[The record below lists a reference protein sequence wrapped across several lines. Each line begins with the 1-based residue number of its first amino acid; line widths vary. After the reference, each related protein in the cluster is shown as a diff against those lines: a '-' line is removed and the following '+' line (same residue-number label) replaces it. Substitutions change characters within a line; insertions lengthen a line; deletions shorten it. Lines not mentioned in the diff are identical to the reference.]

1 MRVGLVGCV
10 KQKAARALAA
20 EDLYTS
26 PLFRGRRAYVRTSC
40 DRWLILSAKHGL
52 VHPTEI
58 IAPYDE
64 TLTTASTT
72 ARRAWSAR
80 VLAALAAELGDL
92 EGVTFEIHAGAA
104 YRDFGLV
111 DGLRDARAQVEVPAA
126 GLTQGQ
132 QLAFYAGRSPK
143 LTNPD
148 APVPSISSSAPLAS
162 WLEGASSPVT
172 LSFQDLED
180 IIGQALPPSARRHRA
195 WWANNP
201 GRTLARQW
209 LAAGWRAEQVDLAG
223 ERVRLAR

>member
-10 KQKAARALAA
+10 KQKAVHSCAA
-20 EDLYTS
+20 EDLNVST
-26 PLFRGRRAYVRTSC
+26 LFQGRRAYVRTSC

-52 VHPTEI
+52 LQPTDV

-64 TLTTASTT
+64 TLTTAPRDI
-72 ARRAWSAR
+72 RRAWSEG
-80 VLAALAAELGDL
+80 VLSALVAELGHL

-111 DGLRDARAQVEVPAA
+111 DGLLAAGANVEIPAA

-132 QLAFYAGRSPK
+132 QLAFYAGGSPK
-143 LTNPD
+143 PTHRA
-148 APVPSISSSAPLAS
+148 APVRSTSSSAPLAS

-180 IIGQALPPSARRHRA
+180 IIGQGLPPSARRHRA

>member
-26 PLFRGRRAYVRTSC
+26 PLFRGRRAYVRASC

-52 VHPTEI
+52 VHPADVI
-58 IAPYDE
+58 VPYDE
-64 TLTTASTT
+64 TLTTASTK

-80 VLAALAAELGDL
+80 VLASLVADLGDL
-92 EGVTFEIHAGAA
+92 RGITFEIHAGAA

-111 DGLRDARAQVEVPAA
+111 DGLRDTGAIVEVPAA

-132 QLAFYAGRSPK
+132 QLAFYAGRS
-143 LTNPD
+143 L
-148 APVPSISSSAPLAS
+148 APANGTALVRRDRSRGPLAS

-172 LSFQDLED
+172 LSFGDLED
-180 IIGQALPPSARRHRA
+180 LIGRALPPSARRHRA
-195 WWANNP
+195 WWANSPN
-201 GRTLARQW
+201 GTLARQW
-209 LAAGWRAEQVDLAG
+209 LAAGWRAEHVDLAG
-223 ERVRLAR
+223 EQVRLVR